1 MNSLT
6 QEQLEQIDQFT
17 EEESQRMHDAVRD
30 SIARTVERV
39 AQVIHP
45 KPSRRTLD
53 DWYVRLMERE
63 RRGGQELDAEEYALK
78 EWVIQLVQDFLDHH
92 LESLVNDAVD
102 ERITQMVNSVVQRTI
117 EQKLLSTS

>member
-45 KPSRRTLD
+45 KPSHRTLD